1 MKNIAYIMIY
11 FKAIIMNKRL
21 FNKKVYGEMAEIT
34 RALGNPHRLE
44 ILDLLSQGPSSVAYI
59 SENTSLTVAN
69 ASQHLQ
75 VLKQAKLLETER
87 KGKNI
92 FYRLSSR
99 HVFDTWCALRKLG
112 MSQNAEISRL
122 IDDYRSNRN
131 NLNIISKEE
140 LSDKM
145 KGGDII
151 IIDVRPEEEYKIAHI
166 EGALSIP
173 LPDFHERVNELP
185 ADKAIV
191 AYCRGPLCVM
201 ADDAVDLLTRHG
213 YKATRLEQGFPEW
226 KANGLPVEPFEITV

>member
-1 MKNIAYIMIY
+1 
-11 FKAIIMNKRL
+11 MNKQL
-21 FNKKVYGEMAEIT
+21 FNRKIYNEMADIT
-34 RALGNPHRLE
+34 RALGNSHRLE
-44 ILDLLSQGPSSVAYI
+44 IMDLLSQGPSSVAYI

-87 KGKNI
+87 KGKYVY
-92 FYRLSSR
+92 YRLAGR
-99 HVFDTWCALRKLG
+99 HVFETWCALRKLG
-112 MSQNAEISRL
+112 FSQNAEISRL
-122 IDDYRSNRN
+122 VEDYRSKQHH
-131 NLNIISKEE
+131 LDIITKEE

-145 KGGDII
+145 KGDDVI

-166 EGALSIP
+166 AGALSFP
-173 LPDFHERVNELP
+173 LPDFHERINELP
-185 ADKAIV
+185 ADKEIV

-226 KANGLPVEPFEITV
+226 KANGLPVEPFEMKA